1 MKKVLL
7 LSLAI
12 AVLFSSCQNNA
23 KNNSQEGYDKTSNGL
38 YYRFYEQNG
47 GGNPQ
52 VMDVL
57 DVLLSCKINDTS
69 VIIPENRMIIQMM
82 EPMFVGDIFE
92 GIKMMHIGDSAS
104 FLVRADSTFYT
115 LFQSPIFPDEFNVDD
130 LMRFEIRLNDFY
142 PESEFAAKQIEYMK
156 NTFSDE
162 TLVSEIELNKYFE
175 DNNIKPKATA
185 SGLNYVVTKEGNG
198 EKPQVGTL
206 IKVHYTGKL
215 LDGTVFDSSVTR
227 NEPFQFV
234 LGIGQVIPGWDE
246 GLQLM
251 SKGEKAVLYIP
262 YYLAYGDR
270 GAGAIPPFA
279 TLIFEVELIDF

>member
-1 MKKVLL
+1 MKKILL
-7 LSLAI
+7 LSLAVGMLL
-12 AVLFSSCQNNA
+12 ASCQNNA
-23 KNNSQEGYDKTSNGL
+23 KNKSYEGYDRTSNGL
-38 YYRFYEQNG
+38 YYKFYEQNG
-47 GGNPQ
+47 GDNPQ
-52 VMDVL
+52 EMEIL
-57 DVLLSCKINDTS
+57 DVFMSCTINDTS
-69 VIIPENRMIIQMM
+69 IIIPQNRMIIQMM
-82 EPMFVGDIFE
+82 ESMFVGDIFE

-115 LFQSPIFPDEFNVDD
+115 LFQSPVLPNEFNVDD
-130 LMRFEIRLNDFY
+130 MMKFEIRLNDFY

-156 NTFSDE
+156 NNFPEE
-162 TLVSEIELNKYFE
+162 TLMSENELNKYFK
-175 DNNIKPKATA
+175 DNNIKPITTA

-198 EKPQVGTL
+198 EKPQIGTL

-227 NEPFQFV
+227 NEPIQFV

-246 GLQLM
+246 ALQLL

-279 TLIFEVELIDF
+279 TLIFEVELVDF